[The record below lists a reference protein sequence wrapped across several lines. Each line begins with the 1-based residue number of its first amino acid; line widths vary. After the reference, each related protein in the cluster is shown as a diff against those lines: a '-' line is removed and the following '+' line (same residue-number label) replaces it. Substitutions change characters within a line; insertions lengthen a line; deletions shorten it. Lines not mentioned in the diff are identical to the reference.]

1 MPAPS
6 PDPLQGLHLATLES
20 LPTPVTWPSSEDA
33 GRPSP
38 RSWPGA
44 QSAQVTAAQSAADH
58 GGAALGSPASPK
70 PRGQAAC
77 RHLHRCTDK
86 HPGATGAEPPGQSQ
100 TKPPPGGACNPKQKG
115 FQLMLHRSERHN
127 RFPNKTQ
134 ISQRHFKVGPPL
146 SLEAEALGRESHAG
160 GTPALLC
167 PPASP
172 PLPPS
177 DHLSPGDT
185 QELRPQDHPGHLC
198 RAGARSGVGGP
209 DCDGPQAQGQA

>member
-1 MPAPS
+1 MLSKVEKPFCPTKSNVNTQKLGGSLRRSPRMPAPS

-100 TKPPPGGACNPKQKG
+100 TKPPPGGTCNPLW
-115 FQLMLHRSERHN
+115 FFLWSCMVVR
-127 RFPNKTQ
+127 
-134 ISQRHFKVGPPL
+134 VGL
-146 SLEAEALGRESHAG
+146 
-160 GTPALLC
+160 
-167 PPASP
+167 
-172 PLPPS
+172 
-177 DHLSPGDT
+177 
-185 QELRPQDHPGHLC
+185 
-198 RAGARSGVGGP
+198 
-209 DCDGPQAQGQA
+209 